1 MLIRCKPESY
11 WYIRSLAK
19 KRHVTMS
26 KTLKTVI
33 DAYEENNPLNEEQ
46 TKKGDDNDA

>member
-11 WYIRSLAK
+11 WYIRNLAK